1 MDLNE
6 EVEILQR
13 VPIFSKIAES
23 KLKLLAFASERIK
36 FSAGDVLF
44 KQGEQGDAAYI
55 IIDGSVDVVVNSP
68 SGSAVVAT
76 LELNQIVGEIAI
88 VCDVPRTATVR
99 ATGELAALRITKEL
113 FFKLSIEF
121 PHLAL
126 EVLKEIGGRL
136 EETTGR
142 LSEAMVAG

>member
-1 MDLNE
+1 
-6 EVEILQR
+6 
-13 VPIFSKIAES
+13 
-23 KLKLLAFASERIK
+23 
-36 FSAGDVLF
+36 LF